1 MQTSVEVS
9 RSGRVW
15 TGPGAIARFL
25 ALIVAFGLAHT
36 QSPLYYSNQHQYFL
50 HGLAQGGLG
59 FLNEDWL
66 ANTRDPTPVFTAL
79 VAVTYRSLHVDLVHV
94 YFFLLLGVYFASLA
108 GLCAALPGPRPG
120 RPAWFSFLTLLI
132 ALHAAVLRLA
142 SVRLFGVDYPWY
154 FQCGVAGQ
162 YILGPGLQ
170 PSAFGVLL
178 LTSLLAFHRN
188 RPVLAGFLGSAAAV
202 VHPTYL
208 LPAALLDLT
217 YMAVLYCRGRGRTGL
232 VLGVVALLVVLPVV
246 AYNLWAFA
254 PSSADQFAEA
264 QRLLAEVRIP
274 HHAQVGRWLDA
285 IALGQLAW
293 LALALVLVR
302 RTGLFPLLALPAL
315 ASVLLTVVQVA
326 AGSYTLALLFPWRVS
341 AVLLPVA
348 TAVILFRLVNGA
360 ASWLGAR
367 AWRASWLGWAAFGL
381 ILTVV
386 TAGGVVVTW
395 KGLGYPMNEE
405 EVPALEYVR
414 RHSEPGEVYLLPVR
428 IPPVGSGPKGSISAS
443 FTPPPRSGKAGNLI
457 PVDLQRFRLFTGT
470 PVFVDFKSIP
480 YKDTEVLEW
489 YRRMQQCQEWYAV
502 KDWSRRAAAKEL
514 QRAGITHILTT
525 TDRDLHGDGLERIYE
540 DHAYRI
546 YRVCP

>member
-1 MQTSVEVS
+1 MQGNASGHKFTSARTV
-9 RSGRVW
+9 
-15 TGPGAIARFL
+15 GPFL
-25 ALIVAFGLAHT
+25 ALAAAFAVAHT
-36 QSPLYYSNQHQYFL
+36 QSPLYYSNQNQYFL

-59 FLNEDWL
+59 FLSEDWL

-79 VAVTYRSLHVDLVHV
+79 VAFTYRHLHVDLFHV
-94 YFFLLLGVYFASLA
+94 YFFLLLGLYFYSLA

-120 RPAWFSFLTLLI
+120 RLAWFGFLTLLI

-162 YILGPGLQ
+162 YVLGPGLQ

-178 LTSLLAFHRN
+178 LTSLLAFTRN

-217 YMAVLYCRGRGRTGL
+217 YMAVLYRQGRGRTGL
-232 VLGVVALLVVLPVV
+232 LLGVVALLVVLPVV
-246 AYNLWAFA
+246 AYNFWAFA
-254 PSSADQFAEA
+254 PSSAGQFAEA

-285 IALGQLAW
+285 VALGQLAW
-293 LALALVLVR
+293 LALAFLVVR
-302 RTGLFPLLALPAL
+302 GTLLFSLLALPAL
-315 ASVLLTVVQVA
+315 ASVLLTVIQVA
-326 AGSYTLALLFPWRVS
+326 TGSNTLALLFPWRIS
-341 AVLLPVA
+341 AVLMPVA
-348 TAVILFRLVNGA
+348 TAVLLFRLVNGA
-360 ASWLGAR
+360 ASRLGEQIPR
-367 AWRASWLGWAAFGL
+367 GYRLGGVVFGL
-381 ILTVV
+381 LLAVA
-386 TAGGVVVTW
+386 TAGGVAVMCQ
-395 KGLGYPMNEE
+395 GLGYPMNEE
-405 EVPALEYVR
+405 EVPALAYVR
-414 RHSEPGEVYLLPVR
+414 DHRQPGEVYLLPVR

-457 PVDLQRFRLFTGT
+457 PVDLQRFRLFTGA
-470 PVFVDFKSIP
+470 PIFVDFKSIP

-489 YRRMQQCQEWYAV
+489 YRRMRQCQDWYDV
-502 KDWSRRAAAKEL
+502 KDWSRRAVAAGL
-514 QRAGITHILTT
+514 QPAGITHVLTT

-546 YRVCP
+546 YRVCPNTR

>member
-1 MQTSVEVS
+1 MDTPVKGNGSGHGFS
-9 RSGRVW
+9 RPRVI
-15 TGPGAIARFL
+15 GQFL
-25 ALIVAFGLAHT
+25 ALMAAFGLAHT
-36 QSPLYYSNQHQYFL
+36 QSPLYYSNQNQYFL
-50 HGLAQGGLG
+50 HGLARGGLG
-59 FLNEDWL
+59 FLSEDWL
-66 ANTRDPTPVFTAL
+66 ANTRDPTPLFTAL
-79 VAVTYRSLHVDLVHV
+79 VAFTYRYLHVDLFNV
-94 YFFLLLGVYFASLA
+94 YFFLLLGLYFYSLA

-120 RPAWFSFLTLLI
+120 RLAWFGFLTLLI

-162 YILGPGLQ
+162 YVLGPGLQ

-178 LTSLLAFHRN
+178 LTSLLAFTRR
-188 RPVLAGFLGSAAAV
+188 RPVLAGVLGSVAAV

-217 YMAVLYCRGRGRTGL
+217 YMAVLYRRGRGRTGL
-232 VLGVVALLVVLPVV
+232 LLGVVALLVVLPVV

-254 PSSADQFAEA
+254 PSSPGQFAEA

-285 IALGQLAW
+285 VALGQLAW
-293 LALALVLVR
+293 LALALLLVR
-302 RTGLFPLLALPAL
+302 GTGLFPLLALPAL
-315 ASVLLTVVQVA
+315 ASVLLTVIQVA
-326 AGSYTLALLFPWRVS
+326 SGSYTLALLFPWRIS
-341 AVLLPVA
+341 AVLMPVA
-348 TAVILFRLVNGA
+348 TVVILFRLMNGA
-360 ASWLGAR
+360 AAWLGAR
-367 AWRASWLGWAAFGL
+367 VPRGYGFSWVAFSL
-381 ILTVV
+381 ILAVA
-386 TAGGVVVTW
+386 TAGGVVVTR

-414 RHSEPGEVYLLPVR
+414 DHRQPGEVYLLPVR
-428 IPPVGSGPKGSISAS
+428 IPPVGTGPKGSISAS
-443 FTPPPRSGKAGNLI
+443 FTPPPRSGRAGNLI

-470 PVFVDFKSIP
+470 PIFVDFKSIP

-489 YRRMQQCQEWYAV
+489 YRRMQQCQDWYAV
-502 KDWSRRAAAKEL
+502 KDWSRRAVAAEL
-514 QRAGITHILTT
+514 RPADITHVLTT
-525 TDRDLHGDGLERIYE
+525 TDRDLRGDGLERIYE